1 MSGDAFFLTCEA
13 EFFLGCCL
21 DTNGIK
27 LGFKGARDIE
37 AHLRNKGCELGCLGE
52 NCCIDIAD
60 LVSLFLNQFV
70 NAGEKFKAISP
81 LILLVGIREVF
92 SNISKGKR
100 TEKGVAYRV
109 QKHVR
114 IGVTK
119 KP

>member
-1 MSGDAFFLTCEA
+1 MSCDAFFLTCKA
-13 EFFLGCCL
+13 EFFLGCCFNA
-21 DTNGIK
+21 DCIK

-37 AHLRNKGCELGCLGE
+37 AHLRNIGCKLWRLSE

-60 LVSLFLNQFV
+60 LISLFLNQFV

-81 LILLVGIREVF
+81 LILFVGIREVF
-92 SNISKGKR
+92 SYISKGKR

-114 IGVTK
+114 IRVTK